1 MKTGDIQTRGDT
13 CPECG
18 FLHPIIPGKKCPMSK
33 EKTPSGQEIDFESF
47 FSSLKTIVIS
57 QVKTKDVKDPKKFLG
72 HVLVKI
78 TKLLEDYSE

>member
-18 FLHPIIPGKKCPMSK
+18 FIHPITPGKKCLMAK
-33 EKTPSGQEIDFESF
+33 EKTPSGIAIGFDSF
-47 FSSLKTIVIS
+47 FTDLKTILLS
-57 QVKTKDVKDPKKFLG
+57 QIELKNIKDPRKFLG